1 MTRGTAELGEL
12 LRRAGLEVVGERR
25 VQEVPSPRFAWRATV
40 PGDAERV
47 VRVAGDRA
55 DPIGE
60 FNAQWHRLAVAG
72 GILDEDGVFLIDIAD
87 HCTGGAPWDWT
98 PVRLTDRWDLAG
110 VLGERPGE
118 PNFVALST
126 DGDSLLGTTS
136 EDDGIRLVVVDRM
149 RERREAAARA
159 TARETPE
166 ERAVA
171 WESAVAG
178 LDPSG
183 RLLTSWANGLALNP
197 ATPDDL
203 RAGLQ
208 GRSTYLK
215 YSAMPTAV
223 VEAAMVHPDWQI
235 RAQLAEAQP
244 NITADQWIRLILAE
258 RNEQHRWILTMLAAD
273 RRVELT
279 GPACERLA
287 VDPSARVRAETA
299 RLSGLSAHLLTV
311 LAADPEWTVRAAA
324 CRRAWPHLPS
334 GTRHKLLGDP
344 SGKVRAQALLRHHQ
358 DHPMPRSVFLA
369 LAADF
374 ASDTAD
380 GGFQDRAVKTCRL
393 ERELAEHLAHH
404 GDPALRRSLAGSPG
418 LDPDLV
424 ALLGR
429 DQDESVRFAVSTRP
443 DLTEEQRVG
452 IDIDFDPRLHHCPLD
467 WVTDLHGDPAALRRL
482 AASAH
487 PLVRRSVARAKRL
500 PPDVVELL
508 ARDEDRVVQL
518 FLAESCDD
526 APPDMLLRVWQW
538 WTGSLS
544 APDRPH
550 GHPNFPRHDLLR
562 HADDPNPRMRQ
573 LALDDPESTPEL
585 VERFSR
591 DPDEEVRYRAAKDPR
606 LTAASAVR
614 LLDDPHGHIRH
625 AAFWHAR
632 FPARVVVRLL
642 RDPDTAEP
650 AARHP
655 SLPVPVM
662 QRMLQL
668 LQLHPPLS

>member
-12 LRRAGLEVVGERR
+12 LRRAGLEVVGERS
-25 VQEVPSPRFAWRATV
+25 VEYVPSPRFAWRAAV

-47 VRVAGDRA
+47 LCVAGDRP

-60 FNAQWHRLAVAG
+60 FNARWHRLAAEG
-72 GILDEDGVFLIDIAD
+72 GILGEDGVFLIDVAG
-87 HCTGGAPWDWT
+87 HCTGSAPWAWT

-118 PNFVALST
+118 PKFVALST
-126 DGDSLLGTTS
+126 DGDSLLAATP
-136 EDDGIRLVVVDRM
+136 EDDGIRLVAVERM
-149 RERREAAARA
+149 KERREAAARA

-166 ERAVA
+166 ERAAA
-171 WESAVAG
+171 WESLFEG
-178 LDPSG
+178 LDLSE
-183 RLLTSWANGLALNP
+183 RLRTSWANGLALNP
-197 ATPDDL
+197 AVPDDL

-244 NITADQWIRLILAE
+244 NITADQWTRLILAE
-258 RNEQHRWILTMLAAD
+258 QNDRHRWILTMLAAD
-273 RRVELT
+273 RRAELT
-279 GPACERLA
+279 GPGYERLA

-344 SGKVRAQALLRHHQ
+344 SSKVRAEALLRHHQ

-369 LAADF
+369 ADV
-374 ASDTAD
+374 ASDAAY

-393 ERELAEHLAHH
+393 ERDLVEHLAHH
-404 GDPALRRSLAGSPG
+404 GDPALRLSLAGSPG

-443 DLTEEQRVG
+443 DLTEEQRAG
-452 IDIDFDPRLHHCPLD
+452 IDFDPRLHHYPLD
-467 WVTDLHGDPAALRRL
+467 WVLDLHDDPAALRRL

-487 PLVRRSVARAKRL
+487 PLVRRSVARAKSL

-526 APPDMLLRVWQW
+526 APADMLLRVWQW

-544 APDRPH
+544 TPDRPH

-614 LLDDPHGHIRH
+614 LLDDPHAHIRQ

-632 FPARVVVRLL
+632 FPARVIVRLL

-655 SLPVPVM
+655 ALPVPVM
-662 QRMLQL
+662 KRMLQL
-668 LQLHPPLS
+668 LPQFS